1 MLQISDSLRLTIW
14 IITGVASIFVMVL
27 SIYLESNI
35 RYVFRQLFGTTQ
47 GGPRPRER
55 SRVVWFVYSLS
66 IMVSILGTAIG
77 SSAPSNEAAS
87 ENENSSLSVGGDV
100 NAPIIQGD
108 GNTIVINPTDVSLPT
123 DLPNISPTAL
133 PVAMNFIGIKTYR
146 TGVVGGLCGYSKQH
160 SIVRGMDGSLHIFV
174 LLSDDPT
181 VVYESVSIDN
191 GQTWSSPEFVSGFD
205 VVGQIISF
213 SCSAVTDLD
222 GAIHLIFNLGAS
234 DTAYT
239 RQINND
245 GWMDARI
252 RGQGLPD
259 IGTFQSNIAA
269 GYDNSIYVIWSSKKL
284 WYTVYD
290 GKSWSN
296 ERDVAPGGWH
306 PDVFIDQA
314 GGKHVVYNGAG
325 FIPDKSGN
333 GESPVTVYY
342 TYSQD
347 GVQWLEEMPVTTS
360 DYIWKGAATIKVDST
375 GRRHVTYKQWA
386 PLEGDLY
393 YTYSDDGEA
402 WSLPFRLNQL
412 SGVQTGQTGNESA
425 SMILDQYDN
434 LYVVW
439 KGLDGSPEARSYRL
453 YARWLDK
460 LTGQWSEVV
469 DIAPVGN
476 DVASNPSLPYWSVN
490 WDKGTP
496 NYILDL
502 LWKDI
507 DGEIVYG
514 QVTFQPK

>member
-1 MLQISDSLRLTIW
+1 MPPISDTLRAFIW
-14 IITGVASIFVMVL
+14 IITGIATVIVAIL
-27 SIYLESNI
+27 SVYLESNI
-35 RYVFRQLFGTTQ
+35 RYLLRQMFSQTR
-47 GGPRPRER
+47 GGQRPTDR
-55 SRVVWFVYSLS
+55 SRIVWFIYWFSVMTL
-66 IMVSILGTAIG
+66 IIGTSFA
-77 SSAPSNEAAS
+77 SSAPSDEMDFGNS
-87 ENENSSLSVGGDV
+87 EPSISVGGDV

-108 GNTIVINPTDVSLPT
+108 GNTIVVNPTDTLKQPA
-123 DLPNISPTAL
+123 D
-133 PVAMNFIGIKTYR
+133 PVALSTVQPQSLRLVEVKTFQTGIK
-146 TGVVGGLCGYSKQH
+146 GELCGYSKQH
-160 SIVRGMDGSLHIFV
+160 SIVRGVDGSLHIYI
-174 LLSDDPT
+174 SYPDDPT
-181 VVYESVSIDN
+181 VVYESVSIDD
-191 GQTWSSPEFVSGFD
+191 GRTWSNPEFVSGFD

-213 SCSAVTDLD
+213 SCSAVTDLN
-222 GAIHLIFNLGAS
+222 GVIHLIFNLGAS

-269 GYDNSIYVIWSSKKL
+269 GFDNSIYVIWSSKKL

-306 PDVFIDQA
+306 PDIFVDQA

-333 GESPVTVYY
+333 GESSVTVYY

-347 GVQWLEEMPVTTS
+347 GVQWLEETPVTTS

-402 WSLPFRLNQL
+402 WSLPLKLNHL

-460 LTGQWSEVV
+460 MTGQWGEVI

-476 DVASNPSLPYWSVN
+476 DVASNPSLPYWSVD
-490 WDKGTP
+490 WDKDNP
-496 NYILDL
+496 NYVLDL

-514 QVTFQPK
+514 QITFQPK